1 MRERLLEL
9 IDTYN
14 KKLKLPVD
22 NITKEYYSGKI
33 AGYEHAIILLDKTKE
48 VI

>member
-9 IDTYN
+9 IDTYS

-22 NITKEYYSGKI
+22 NATKEYYSGKI
-33 AGYEHAIILLDKTKE
+33 AGYEHAIILLDKTKG